1 MTARAYLRT
10 DPGIWRRKVVE
21 QRYPAALF
29 AAFQA
34 VLCLAE
40 EQPDRGRFRSERLL
54 RLLLDE
60 PKDGVR
66 VLWGRHVTELVRRG
80 DLVRLADGTLYVDG
94 WDEWQEGDVTVR
106 ERMQRLRDRRKRYAA
121 GDGDDRNDG
130 DGDDRN
136 GSPVGTVTVPSRVRD
151 PRDATRA
158 RSAAAVSGSGSGGTP
173 PTPAERG
180 QDGDDD
186 GMPGGTPRSNGTNPR
201 AVAAREAQRRRDLA
215 NDLQLRYLRGEL
227 TADQH
232 RQARADAGLPS

>member
-106 ERMQRLRDRRKRYAA
+106 ERMQRLLAARAA
-121 GDGDDRNDG
+121 GM
-130 DGDDRN
+130 
-136 GSPVGTVTVPSRVRD
+136 
-151 PRDATRA
+151 
-158 RSAAAVSGSGSGGTP
+158 
-173 PTPAERG
+173 G
-180 QDGDDD
+180 QDEIEGGDTGLLVRKVKTVQLLNGVSITRSEAFEYELDAALLREMRELEKQAAMEV
-186 GMPGGTPRSNGTNPR
+186 GQWTEKNQNTTEAIIREYGGF
-201 AVAAREAQRRRDLA
+201 
-215 NDLQLRYLRGEL
+215 
-227 TADQH
+227 
-232 RQARADAGLPS
+232 DASKV

>member
-1 MTARAYLRT
+1 MTTRAYLRT

-21 QRYPAALF
+21 QRYPAPLF

-40 EQPDRGRFRSERLL
+40 EQPERGRFRSERLL

-60 PKDGVR
+60 PMDGVSIR
-66 VLWGRHVTELVRRG
+66 WGRHVTELIARG

-106 ERMQRLRDRRKRYAA
+106 ERMQRLRDRRKRYA
-121 GDGDDRNDG
+121 GSDGHDRNDG

-136 GSPVGTVTVPSRVRD
+136 APGEATVTVPSRARD
-151 PRDATRA
+151 PRAATRA
-158 RSAAAVSGSGSGGTP
+158 PSAAAVSGSGSGGIP

-180 QDGDDD
+180 HDGDDEEH
-186 GMPGGTPRSNGTNPR
+186 PRGTPRANGTNPR
-201 AVAAREAQRRRDLA
+201 AVASRDAQRRRDVA
-215 NDLQLRYLRGEL
+215 NDLQMRYLRGEL

-232 RQARADAGLPS
+232 RQARLDAGLGA